1 VIVVGVLVAWAL
13 AIVVWD
19 GRCRRIPNMLLLL
32 VLIPATLAVL
42 VNGQGLLGAGAGASF
57 TGMALS
63 ALLLPGYALGQM
75 GAGDVKFSACL
86 GFLLGGWAALEAL
99 LLAALLLG
107 ALALG
112 WRWLAPQQAS
122 LPAAG
127 ALAGGFMIHLV
138 SGPVLIT

>member
-1 VIVVGVLVAWAL
+1 MIVTGFLLTWTLVIVA
-13 AIVVWD
+13 WD
-19 GRCRRIPNMLLLL
+19 GRYRRIPNVLLLL
-32 VLIPATLAVL
+32 VLIPSTLALL
-42 VNGQGLLGAGAGASF
+42 VNGQGLLGAGAVASF

-112 WRWLAPQQAS
+112 WRLLAPQQAR
-122 LPAAG
+122 LPAAA

-138 SGPVLIT
+138 TGPVLLP